1 MQWLPKWLLDKRFFF
16 FNFDVLIVMLLIIRL
31 LFRYRDD
38 HFPHN
43 IYCLVGCLIRFRAAL
58 IGEKRSLCIIYK

>member
-1 MQWLPKWLLDKRFFF
+1 MQLLPKWLLDKRFFF
-16 FNFDVLIVMLLIIRL
+16 FNFDVLIVMLLVIRL

-43 IYCLVGCLIRFRAAL
+43 ILSCWLFDTI
-58 IGEKRSLCIIYK
+58 LCRIDWRKTFTLHYL